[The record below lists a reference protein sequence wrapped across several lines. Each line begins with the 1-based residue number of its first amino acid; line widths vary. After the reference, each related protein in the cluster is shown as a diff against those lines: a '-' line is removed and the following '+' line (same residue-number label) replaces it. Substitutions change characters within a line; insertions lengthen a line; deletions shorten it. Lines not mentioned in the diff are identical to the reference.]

1 MGISRIFKAL
11 AAITC
16 SVTIL
21 GVNVILLDDYSTP
34 SDAPTTVTM
43 APITTPVLEAISATS
58 GESEGTSEAQPQ
70 AQYPQA
76 IIIAQPGQAV
86 ASQNIN

>member
-11 AAITC
+11 AAIAC

-34 SDAPTTVTM
+34 SDEPTTVAM
-43 APITTPVLEAISATS
+43 APITTPVLEAISAT
-58 GESEGTSEAQPQ
+58 EEQPQ
-70 AQYPQA
+70 AQYPQP
-76 IIIAQPGQAV
+76 IVIAQPNQTA
-86 ASQNIN
+86 ASQSIN

>member
-11 AAITC
+11 AAIAC

-34 SDAPTTVTM
+34 SDAPTTVIM
-43 APITTPVLEAISATS
+43 APITTPVLEAIGATS
-58 GESEGTSEAQPQ
+58 GENEGTSEAQPQ
-70 AQYPQA
+70 AQYPQP
-76 IIIAQPGQAV
+76 IVIAQPNQTA
-86 ASQNIN
+86 ASQSIN